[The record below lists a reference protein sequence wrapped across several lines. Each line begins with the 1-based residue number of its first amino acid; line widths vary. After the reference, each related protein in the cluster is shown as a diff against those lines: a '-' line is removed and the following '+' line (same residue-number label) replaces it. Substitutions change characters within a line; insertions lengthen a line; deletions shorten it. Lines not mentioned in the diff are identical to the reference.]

1 MTDCLLVPSVVSP
14 SKGSSH
20 FFISREGA
28 TCRYLQL
35 AGADSFL
42 IRASVVVLMTCVVF
56 PIFLPHSVLAQETN
70 GAGKGPPFVTLL
82 DRKSTSLYSDDNND
96 GEVQKGRDGADRKCR
111 SSGLE
116 LHGAKHAKG
125 QPAGRPAGLLHFS
138 GAHERLGLE
147 SVQFLFP
154 SASNGHVPVRVPSS
168 LRFSSDVS
176 PLSRE

>member
-125 QPAGRPAGLLHFS
+125 QPAGRLAS
-138 GAHERLGLE
+138 
-147 SVQFLFP
+147 LFRGP
-154 SASNGHVPVRVPSS
+154 RETW
-168 LRFSSDVS
+168 
-176 PLSRE
+176 SRKRSISFPECV